1 MKFRISLPALFLSAL
16 FIFNLRLLSQIEI
29 IPIPEVTPED
39 MVEHLIGT
47 GVNYS
52 NVTYTGA
59 DIASGIFNNGN
70 STNIGIETGIFLT
83 SGSGYV
89 IPGPNTSSSAG
100 ASNGLN
106 GSPLLGD
113 LLPGYSNYD
122 ASQLEFDF
130 SPLNDTVKCQFVFG
144 SEEYNEY
151 VGSSFN
157 DVFGFFV
164 SGPNP
169 LGGNYN
175 DKNIAIIPGTFPEIP
190 IAINNVNNG
199 YAPPSVIPDGPCINC
214 EYFVDN
220 TGGVTIQYDGFTTV
234 ITLWALVIPDEEYHF
249 AIAVGD
255 AGDHIFDSGVLL
267 EGTSFKSL
275 GSPDFL
281 SFDFLMEYNP
291 ELSFDI
297 IGEMIDNNVY
307 LEIPPDVDLSS
318 LIASF
323 EVRGVDVYVD
333 EILQETGVTANDFS
347 EALNYHLEGYA
358 NSDWIIHT
366 AVVTDIVQQ
375 KLHSVVIGP
384 NPAKGFI
391 NINNAQEIDVKVY
404 NLLGRVVFE
413 QSSNLNNNSIIINNL
428 QEGIYF
434 VELEK
439 DGFIEIRKV
448 IVN

>member
-1 MKFRISLPALFLSAL
+1 MKTRLLLPAIIFIGLLFSTILS
-16 FIFNLRLLSQIEI
+16 FSQIDI
-29 IPIPEVTPED
+29 TPMPEVTAED

-52 NVTYTGA
+52 NVIYTGA
-59 DIASGIFNNGN
+59 DVASGIFSNGS
-70 STNIGIETGIFLT
+70 STNIGIESGIFLT
-83 SGSGYV
+83 SGSGYI
-89 IPGPNTSSSAG
+89 IPGPNTSGTAG
-100 ASNGLN
+100 VSNGLE

-113 LLPGYSNYD
+113 LLPGYNNLD

-130 SPLNDTVKCQFVFG
+130 SPLNDTVKCRFVFG
-144 SEEYNEY
+144 SEEYNEW
-151 VGSSFN
+151 VGSEFN

-164 SGPNP
+164 SGPDP
-169 LGGNYN
+169 QGGSYN
-175 DKNIAIIPGTFPEIP
+175 DKNIALIPGTEIP

-199 YAPPSVIPDGPCINC
+199 WAPNGVVPSGPCINC

-220 TGGVTIQYDGFTTV
+220 TNGMSIQYDGFTTV

-255 AGDHIFDSGVLL
+255 AGDHILDSGVLL

-281 SFDFLMEYNP
+281 SFDFLMEFNP

-297 IGEMIDNNVY
+297 IGEMVDNNVY
-307 LEIPPDVDLSS
+307 LEIPPDIDLSN
-318 LIASF
+318 LVASY

-333 EILQETGVTANDFS
+333 EVLQEPGVTANDFS

-358 NSDWIIHT
+358 NSDWTIHT
-366 AVVTDIVQQ
+366 AVVTDIAQQ
-375 KLHSVVIGP
+375 ELHSVVIGP
-384 NPAKGFI
+384 NPSMGLI
-391 NINNAQEIDVKVY
+391 NIKNAENVDVKVY

-413 QSSNLNNNSIIINNL
+413 QSAHMNSGSIQIPDL
-428 QEGIYF
+428 QEGVYF